1 MSKESP
7 CRTDTS
13 EKNGTRL
20 EPVHYSVQGKDI
32 LRIFTENF
40 QKDDPVLFLDGTAGE
55 GGHSLLFLKEFP
67 NSKVILCDRDPVMLS
82 RALSRLAEFKERV
95 TAIETNFSEIDLAL
109 LNVHGI
115 DGAPQAILLD
125 LGISTFHLF
134 HSKRGFSF
142 REAEPLD
149 MRLSPEEG
157 LSAEDV
163 INTYSKDRLMNI
175 FYTYGEERWSKKIA
189 EVIVERRKQNS
200 IATASELADLISK
213 IIPRKFWPPGRH
225 PATRIFQ
232 ALRIEV
238 NQELAH
244 IEKGLG
250 SLLNL
255 LRLGGVM
262 QVISFHSLEDR
273 IVKNSLRDYAKQN
286 GFQLLTKKP
295 ILPSEEEAEENPA
308 SRSAKLRAFRKTK
321 SVDKKYRKED
331 FEEEE

>member
-1 MSKESP
+1 M
-7 CRTDTS
+7 
-13 EKNGTRL
+13 EKNGNSL
-20 EPVHYSVQGKDI
+20 EPVHYSVQGKEI
-32 LRIFTENF
+32 LQIFTENF
-40 QKDDPVLFLDGTAGE
+40 SKEDPVLFLDGTAGE
-55 GGHSLLFLKEFP
+55 GGHSLLFLKEFS

-82 RALSRLAEFKERV
+82 RAMARIDEFKNRV
-95 TAIETNFSEIDLAL
+95 IPIETNFSEIDSSL
-109 LNVHGI
+109 LQSHGVAE
-115 DGAPQAILLD
+115 APQGILLD

-134 HSKRGFSF
+134 HSGRGFSF

-149 MRLSPEEG
+149 MRLSPSAG

-163 INTYSKDRLMNI
+163 LNTYSKDKLMHI

-189 EVIVERRKQNS
+189 EVIVDRRKQNS
-200 IATASELADLISK
+200 ISSTSELADLVSK

-244 IEKGLG
+244 IEKGLD
-250 SLLNL
+250 SLLHL
-255 LRLGGVM
+255 LRLGGVI

-273 IVKNSLRDYAKQN
+273 IVKNAFRDYAKQN
-286 GFQLLTKKP
+286 GFELLTKKP
-295 ILPSEEEAEENPA
+295 ILPSEEETKENPA
-308 SRSAKLRAFRKTK
+308 SRSAKLRVLRKTK

-331 FEEEE
+331 FEEE

>member
-1 MSKESP
+1 M
-7 CRTDTS
+7 
-13 EKNGTRL
+13 
-20 EPVHYSVQGKDI
+20 EPVHYSVQGKEI
-32 LRIFTENF
+32 LQIFTENF
-40 QKDDPVLFLDGTAGE
+40 SKEDPVLFLDGTAGE

-82 RALSRLAEFKERV
+82 RAMARIDEFKSRV
-95 TAIETNFSEIDLAL
+95 IPIETNFSEIDSSL
-109 LNVHGI
+109 LQSHGVAE
-115 DGAPQAILLD
+115 APQGILLD

-134 HSKRGFSF
+134 HSGRGFSF

-149 MRLSPEEG
+149 MRLSPSAG

-163 INTYSKDRLMNI
+163 LNTYSKDKLMHI

-189 EVIVERRKQNS
+189 EVIVDRRKQNS
-200 IATASELADLISK
+200 ISYTSELADLVSK

-244 IEKGLG
+244 IEKGLD
-250 SLLNL
+250 SLLHL
-255 LRLGGVM
+255 LRLGGVI

-273 IVKNSLRDYAKQN
+273 IVKNAFRDYAKQN
-286 GFQLLTKKP
+286 GFTLLTKKP
-295 ILPSEEEAEENPA
+295 ILPSEEETKENPA
-308 SRSAKLRAFRKTK
+308 SRSAKLRVLRKTK

-331 FEEEE
+331 FEEEEE

>member
-1 MSKESP
+1 M
-7 CRTDTS
+7 
-13 EKNGTRL
+13 
-20 EPVHYSVQGKDI
+20 EPVHYSVQGNNI
-32 LRIFTENF
+32 LQIFAGNF
-40 QKDDPVLFLDGTAGE
+40 HKEDPVLFLDGTAGE

-82 RALSRLAEFKERV
+82 RSLARLADFKERV
-95 TAIETNFSEIDLAL
+95 VSIQTNFSEIDSNL
-109 LNVHGI
+109 LSLHGI
-115 DGAPQAILLD
+115 NDSPQGILLD

-134 HSKRGFSF
+134 HSGRGFSF

-149 MRLSPEEG
+149 MRLTPNEG
-157 LSAEDV
+157 INAEDV
-163 INTYSKDRLMNI
+163 INTYSKDRLTHI

-189 EVIVERRKQNS
+189 EVIVERRKQNLIS
-200 IATASELADLISK
+200 YTSELANLVSK

-244 IEKGLG
+244 IEKGLD

-255 LRLGGVM
+255 LRLGGVI

-286 GFQLLTKKP
+286 GFELLTKKP
-295 ILPSEEEAEENPA
+295 ILPSEEETKENLA
-308 SRSAKLRAFRKTK
+308 SRSAKLRVLRKTK
-321 SVDKKYRKED
+321 SADKKYKKEN

>member
-1 MSKESP
+1 MESP
-7 CRTDTS
+7 CRTGTS

-20 EPVHYSVQGKDI
+20 EPVHYSVQGNDI
-32 LRIFTENF
+32 LRIFAENF
-40 QKDDPVLFLDGTAGE
+40 SKDDSVLFLDGTAGE

-67 NSKVILCDRDPVMLS
+67 KSKVILCDRDPVMLS
-82 RALSRLAEFKERV
+82 RARARLSDFAERV
-95 TAIETNFSEIDLAL
+95 IPIETNFSDIDSDL
-109 LNVHGI
+109 LNKHGI
-115 DGAPQAILLD
+115 IEAPQGILLD

-134 HSKRGFSF
+134 HSGRGFSF

-149 MRLSPEEG
+149 MRLTPDGG

-163 INTYSKDRLMNI
+163 INTYSKDKLMHI

-200 IATASELADLISK
+200 ISYTSDLADLISK

-244 IEKGLG
+244 IERGLD

-255 LRLGGVM
+255 LRLGGVI

-286 GFQLLTKKP
+286 GFELLTKKP
-295 ILPSEEEAEENPA
+295 ILPSEEETRENPA
-308 SRSAKLRAFRKTK
+308 SRSAKLRVLRKTK

-331 FEEEE
+331 FEEEEE

>member
-1 MSKESP
+1 M
-7 CRTDTS
+7 
-13 EKNGTRL
+13 

-40 QKDDPVLFLDGTAGE
+40 HKDDPVLFLDGTAGE

-67 NSKVILCDRDPVMLS
+67 NSKVILCDRDPAMLS
-82 RALSRLAEFKERV
+82 RATSRLNDCKERV
-95 TAIETNFSEIDLAL
+95 IPIQTNFSEIDFAL
-109 LNVHGI
+109 LNSHGI
-115 DGAPQAILLD
+115 HETPQGILLD

-134 HSKRGFSF
+134 HSGRGFSF

-149 MRLSPEEG
+149 MRLTPDGG
-157 LSAEDV
+157 LSARDV

-189 EVIVERRKQNS
+189 EVIVDRRKQNS

-244 IEKGLG
+244 IEKGLA

-255 LRLGGVM
+255 LRLGGVI

-273 IVKNSLRDYAKQN
+273 IVKNSLRDYAKQY
-286 GFQLLTKKP
+286 GFELLTKKP
-295 ILPSEEEAEENPA
+295 ILPSEEETAENPA
-308 SRSAKLRAFRKTK
+308 SRSAKLRALRKTK

-331 FEEEE
+331 FEEEEE

>member
-1 MSKESP
+1 M
-7 CRTDTS
+7 
-13 EKNGTRL
+13 
-20 EPVHYSVQGKDI
+20 EPVHYSVQGNDI
-32 LRIFTENF
+32 LQIFAENF
-40 QKDDPVLFLDGTAGE
+40 HKEDPVLFLDGTAGE
-55 GGHSLLFLKEFP
+55 GGHSLLFLKGFP

-82 RALSRLAEFKERV
+82 RALARLVDFKERV
-95 TAIETNFSEIDLAL
+95 VSIQTNFSEIDSNL
-109 LNVHGI
+109 LSLHGI
-115 DGAPQAILLD
+115 SDSPQGILLD

-134 HSKRGFSF
+134 HSGRGFSF

-149 MRLSPEEG
+149 MRLTPNEG
-157 LSAEDV
+157 LNAEDV
-163 INTYSKDRLMNI
+163 INTYSKDKLMHI

-200 IATASELADLISK
+200 ISYTSELANLVSK

-238 NQELAH
+238 NQELNH
-244 IEKGLG
+244 IEKGLD

-255 LRLGGVM
+255 LRPEGVI

-286 GFQLLTKKP
+286 GFELLTKKP
-295 ILPSEEEAEENPA
+295 ILPSEEETKENPA
-308 SRSAKLRAFRKTK
+308 SRSAKLRVLRKTK
-321 SVDKKYRKED
+321 STDKKYKKENS
-331 FEEEE
+331 EEEE

>member
-1 MSKESP
+1 M
-7 CRTDTS
+7 
-13 EKNGTRL
+13 
-20 EPVHYSVQGKDI
+20 EPVHYSVQGKEI
-32 LRIFTENF
+32 LQIFAENF
-40 QKDDPVLFLDGTAGE
+40 SKEDPVLFLDGTAGE

-82 RALSRLAEFKERV
+82 RAMARIDEFKSRV
-95 TAIETNFSEIDLAL
+95 IPIETNFSEIDSSL
-109 LNVHGI
+109 LQSHGVAE
-115 DGAPQAILLD
+115 APQGILLD

-134 HSKRGFSF
+134 HSGRGFSF

-149 MRLSPEEG
+149 MRLSPSAG

-163 INTYSKDRLMNI
+163 LNTYSKDKLMHI

-189 EVIVERRKQNS
+189 EVIVDRRKQNS
-200 IATASELADLISK
+200 ISSTSELADLVSK

-244 IEKGLG
+244 IEKGLD
-250 SLLNL
+250 SLLHL
-255 LRLGGVM
+255 LRLGGVI

-273 IVKNSLRDYAKQN
+273 IVKNAFRDYAKQN
-286 GFQLLTKKP
+286 GFTLLTKKP
-295 ILPSEEEAEENPA
+295 ILPSEEETKENPA
-308 SRSAKLRAFRKTK
+308 SRSAKLRVLRKTK

-331 FEEEE
+331 FEEEEE